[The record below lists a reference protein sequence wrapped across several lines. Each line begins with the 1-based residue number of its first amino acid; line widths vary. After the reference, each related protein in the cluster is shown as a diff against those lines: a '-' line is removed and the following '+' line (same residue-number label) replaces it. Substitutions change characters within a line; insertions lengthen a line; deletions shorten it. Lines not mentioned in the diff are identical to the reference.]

1 MIDQLPAAPVD
12 EKGLLEY
19 LQAAGFETSTERH
32 AAVFTVDESQALH
45 RKLKGGHTKNLFL
58 KDKKS
63 NYFLLTAQQDT
74 EINLKQLHKLIGA
87 SGRLSFGK
95 PDMLDELLGV
105 KPGSVTAFGLINDR
119 DEKVKFSIDQ
129 RLLEHEII
137 NCHPLT
143 NEATTSISKEDLL
156 AFARATGHD
165 PLIVDL
171 AQEV

>member
-1 MIDQLPAAPVD
+1 MIEQLPAVPVD

-19 LQAAGFETSTERH
+19 LQAAGFETTTDRH

-45 RKLKGGHTKNLFL
+45 RKLEGGHTKNLFL

-95 PDMLDELLGV
+95 PDMLEELLGV

-119 DEKVKFSIDQ
+119 DAKVKFSIDQ

-143 NEATTSISKEDLL
+143 NEATTSIGKEDLL